1 MLILLVVSHQIQL
14 LLEVE
19 NWRITSGRLLVY
31 CRIYLLSDV
40 VIIMISYHVLLFLS
54 TTSIHNHS
62 CQRLRLYLL
71 LRLLTTTRSRRHVV
85 ASYIFG

>member
-1 MLILLVVSHQIQL
+1 MLILLVVGHQIQL

-40 VIIMISYHVLLFLS
+40 IIIISYHVLLFLS